1 MMNEKRF
8 DLIDGCI
15 CDDKIPMTCGN
26 VIDTLN
32 DSWEELLFWKQVASQ
47 RANEI
52 EKLNNIHKENEN
64 LKQALWEAEE
74 EYLHEAYHDNPI
86 RLQDKIITLK
96 EEWDKEYWND

>member
-1 MMNEKRF
+1 MNEKRF

-64 LKQALWEAEE
+64 LKQALWEAEVNYYGE
-74 EYLHEAYHDNPI
+74 RCDNPLDYESWI
-86 RLQDKIITLK
+86 EDLK